1 MNLSWSFAVSFLQE
15 GIRLP
20 ITFSYWVYVLSVF
33 LVGLTLPIFSYLTL
47 IYRELGRMTTGR
59 VHGHLD
65 IFEAEIEPKL
75 KINRRSGGRTFRII
89 GHFWLA
95 FLVLETT
102 RGVVYFVPGTWE
114 SFVEFCVFVVLE
126 VVLAMHFIPDMLLYR
141 TTGRWLL
148 PLLPLIR
155 GVEWFVWPVRVFL
168 EGAESLA
175 RISEHEVEKTE
186 EERTEE
192 GIEALVEAA
201 EEEGIIEPE
210 QADLIEQVVEFSD
223 KRVREVMTPRPDIV
237 ALPADAT
244 LEDLHAKVVETKF
257 SKIPVY
263 EESLDDI
270 FGVAYAQDLL
280 HIADQDLPKRKVREL
295 AKPVLFMPE
304 TKVGSELLREMRQ
317 KGCPLAVIIDEH
329 GTVAG
334 IATVEDLVEEIVGES
349 LNDGRP
355 PAPDVVREAD
365 GGLVMRG
372 SMAIGDVEEL
382 LGVKF
387 GDKTDEAVTTLA
399 GLLSHASGKVPAPG
413 DKIDLED
420 HRFEVLEANQ
430 RKVLRVRI
438 RKQMKAVRRNP

>member
-1 MNLSWSFAVSFLQE
+1 MTLSWLFA
-15 GIRLP
+15 
-20 ITFSYWVYVLSVF
+20 LSVV

-59 VHGHLD
+59 VHEHLE

-75 KINRRSGGRTFRII
+75 KINRRSGGRTFRIL

-114 SFVEFCVFVVLE
+114 SLLEFCVFVILE
-126 VVLAMHFIPDMLLYR
+126 VVFAMHFVPDMLLYR
-141 TTGRWLL
+141 TTGRWLI
-148 PLLPLIR
+148 PILPLIR
-155 GVEWFVWPVRVFL
+155 GAMWLVWPVRVFL

-175 RISEHEVEKTE
+175 RISEQEVEKTE
-186 EERTEE
+186 EQRTEE

-237 ALPADAT
+237 AMPADAT
-244 LEDLHAKVVETKF
+244 LEELHAKVVETRF

-263 EESLDDI
+263 EKSLDDI
-270 FGVAYAQDLL
+270 FGFALAQDLL
-280 HIADQDLPKRKVREL
+280 QIADQDLPKRKVREL

-304 TKVGSELLREMRQ
+304 TKIGSELLREMRQ
-317 KGCPLAVIIDEH
+317 KGHPLAVIIDEH

-349 LNDGRP
+349 GNEGKP
-355 PAPDVVREAD
+355 FAPDVVREPD

-372 SMAIGDVEEL
+372 SLAIDAVEEL
-382 LGVKF
+382 LGVHF
-387 GDKTDEAVTTLA
+387 GAQADETVTTLA
-399 GLLSHASGKVPAPG
+399 GLLSHVSGKVPAPG
-413 DKIDLED
+413 DKIDMKG
-420 HRFEVLEANQ
+420 HHFEVVEANQ

-438 RKQMKAVRRNP
+438 RKQMKAVPTKR

>member
-1 MNLSWSFAVSFLQE
+1 MNLSWLYA
-15 GIRLP
+15 
-20 ITFSYWVYVLSVF
+20 LSVV

-59 VHGHLD
+59 VHEHLD

-75 KINRRSGGRTFRII
+75 KIRRQSGGRTFRIL

-102 RGVVYFVPGTWE
+102 RGVVYFVHGTWE
-114 SFVEFCVFVVLE
+114 SFVQITVFVVLE
-126 VVLAMHFIPDMLLYR
+126 VVFAMHFIPDMLLYR
-141 TTGRWLL
+141 TTGRWLR
-148 PLLPLIR
+148 PMLPLIR
-155 GVEWFVWPVRVFL
+155 GAMWFVWPVRVFL

-175 RISEHEVEKTE
+175 RISEHELEKSE
-186 EERTEE
+186 EQRTEE

-237 ALPADAT
+237 AIPADAT
-244 LEDLHAKVVETKF
+244 LEELHAKVVETKF
-257 SKIPVY
+257 NKIPVY
-263 EESLDDI
+263 EKSLDDI
-270 FGVAYAQDLL
+270 FGVVYAQDLL
-280 HIADQDLPKRKVREL
+280 HVADQDLPKRKVREL
-295 AKPVLFMPE
+295 AKPALFIPE
-304 TKVGSELLREMRQ
+304 TKAGSELLREMRQ
-317 KGCPLAVIIDEH
+317 KGQPLAVVIDEH
-329 GTVAG
+329 GSVAG
-334 IATVEDLVEEIVGES
+334 IATIEDLVEEIVGKS
-349 LNDGRP
+349 GNDGKP
-355 PAPDVVREAD
+355 PAPDVVREPD

-372 SMAIGDVEEL
+372 SMAIGTVEEL
-382 LGVKF
+382 LGIKF
-387 GDKTDEAVTTLA
+387 GDKADEAVTTLA

-413 DKIDLED
+413 DKVDLEG

-438 RKQMKAVRRNP
+438 RKQMKAAPTRS

>member
-1 MNLSWSFAVSFLQE
+1 MMNLGWLYA
-15 GIRLP
+15 
-20 ITFSYWVYVLSVF
+20 LSVVLIGF
-33 LVGLTLPIFSYLTL
+33 TLPIFSYLTL

-59 VHGHLD
+59 VHEHLE

-75 KINRRSGGRTFRII
+75 RINRRSGGRTFRIL

-102 RGVVYFVPGTWE
+102 RGVMYFVPGTWE
-114 SFVEFCVFVVLE
+114 SFVEFCVFLVLE
-126 VVLAMHFIPDMLLYR
+126 VVIAMHFIPDMLLYR

-148 PLLPLIR
+148 PLLPLVR
-155 GVEWFVWPVRVFL
+155 GAMWFVWPVRVFL

-175 RISEHEVEKTE
+175 RISEHEAEKTE
-186 EERTEE
+186 EQRTEE

-237 ALPADAT
+237 AIEASAT
-244 LEDLHAKVVETKF
+244 LEELHAKVVETKF

-263 EESLDDI
+263 EKSLDDT
-270 FGVAYAQDLL
+270 FGVVYAQDLL
-280 HIADQDLPKRKVREL
+280 QVADQDLPRRKVREL
-295 AKPVLFMPE
+295 VKPVLFMPE
-304 TKVGSELLREMRQ
+304 TKIGSDLLREMRQ
-317 KGCPLAVIIDEH
+317 KGHPLAVIIDEH

-334 IATVEDLVEEIVGES
+334 IATVEDLVEEIVGQS
-349 LNDGRP
+349 GNNGKPL
-355 PAPDVVREAD
+355 APDVVREPD

-372 SMAIGDVEEL
+372 SMAIDAVEEL
-382 LGVKF
+382 LGVRF
-387 GDKTDEAVTTLA
+387 GEEADETVTTLA
-399 GLLSHASGKVPAPG
+399 GLLNHVTGKVPASG
-413 DKIDLED
+413 DKIEMEG
-420 HRFEVLEANQ
+420 HRFEVVEANQ

-438 RKQMKAVRRNP
+438 RKQMKAVPTTT

>member
-1 MNLSWSFAVSFLQE
+1 MNLWLYAL
-15 GIRLP
+15 R
-20 ITFSYWVYVLSVF
+20 VL
-33 LVGLTLPIFSYLTL
+33 LLGLTLPIFSYLTL

-59 VHGHLD
+59 VREHLE

-75 KINRRSGGRTFRII
+75 KINRRSGGRTFRIL
-89 GHFWLA
+89 GHFLLA

-102 RGVVYFVPGTWE
+102 RGVVYFVHGNWE
-114 SFVEFCVFVVLE
+114 AFVEFCVFLVLE
-126 VVLAMHFIPDMLLYR
+126 VVFAMHFIPDMLLYR
-141 TTGRWLL
+141 TTGRWLQ
-148 PLLPLIR
+148 PLLPLVR
-155 GVEWFVWPVRVFL
+155 AGMWVVWPVRGFL

-186 EERTEE
+186 EQRTEE

-223 KRVREVMTPRPDIV
+223 KRVREVMTPRPDVV
-237 ALPADAT
+237 AIPADAT
-244 LEDLHAKVVETKF
+244 LEELHAKIMETKF
-257 SKIPVY
+257 SKLPVY
-263 EESLDDI
+263 EKSLDDI

-280 HIADQDLPKRKVREL
+280 HIADQDLPRRKVREL

-317 KGCPLAVIIDEH
+317 KGQPMAVIIDEH

-349 LNDGRP
+349 GNEGKP
-355 PAPDVVREAD
+355 PAPDVVREPD
-365 GGLVMRG
+365 GDLVMRG
-372 SMAIGDVEEL
+372 SMGIGEVEDL

-387 GDKTDEAVTTLA
+387 GDKADETVTTLA
-399 GLLSHASGKVPAPG
+399 GLLSHVSGKVPAPG
-413 DKIDLED
+413 DKIELEG

-438 RKQMKAVRRNP
+438 GKQLKVAPTKL